1 MQFSLPQLHEAIAAA
16 VPDREALVFRDKR
29 FTFAQLTD
37 RTRCL
42 ANFFLSRG
50 ITIHQQRKNL
60 DNWESGQDHV
70 ALLMLNGNE
79 YLESTLGALK
89 AQAVPFNVN
98 FRYVEKELLYVLNN
112 ANAKAIVYHS
122 QFAPR
127 LSAIL
132 KDLSHPATLIQVK
145 DGSGIELLP
154 GALDYDD
161 LIASSS
167 SSKPNVVWSPD
178 DLYML
183 YTGGTTG
190 MPKGVLWRQGDLITS
205 ALGGKN
211 SDGSVI
217 DCIDTFTE
225 RATGGRRHRFL
236 TTPPFMH
243 GASHWL
249 AFNAWHGGNTVIVQ
263 NNVEKLDPPDVLSV
277 IEKERATALMLVGD
291 AFGRPILEEIQ
302 RGNYDLSC
310 IKIIMNNGAILNHPV
325 KVALLEMLPAAK
337 IVDNMGA
344 SETGSQGVKI
354 STLEGITSKNSA
366 DATNFKLSA
375 DNVVLSEDLQKVLEK
390 GHDRTGWL
398 AKKVH
403 VPLGYLDD
411 REKTQSTFPE
421 VDGQRYAV
429 PGDKVQL
436 KEDGNILFF
445 GRDSGTINSGG
456 EKIFAEEVERA
467 LKYHPSVFDAVVAGR
482 PSERWGNEVVAVVQL
497 RKSSPFDKNSILDE
511 CGKHIAGYKLPKA
524 FSIVA
529 TIKRSPS
536 GKADY
541 RWAKLEAEKAS

>member
-1 MQFSLPQLHEAIAAA
+1 MQFSLPQLHEAIAKA
-16 VPDREALVFRDKR
+16 VPDREALIFRDKR
-29 FTFAQLTD
+29 FSFAQLTD
-37 RTRCL
+37 RTRRL
-42 ANFFLSRG
+42 ANFFLDRD
-50 ITIHQQRKNL
+50 ITIHRQRQNL
-60 DNWESGQDHV
+60 DNWESGQDHI

-79 YLESTLGALK
+79 YLESMLGSLK
-89 AQAVPFNVN
+89 AKAVPFNVN
-98 FRYVEKELLYVLNN
+98 FRYVEEELLYVLNN
-112 ANAKAIVYHS
+112 ANAKAIVYHA

-132 KDLSHPATLIQVK
+132 KDLPQLSTLIQVK
-145 DGSGIELLP
+145 DESGIELLP
-154 GALDYDD
+154 GAIDYDE
-161 LIASSS
+161 LIANSSS
-167 SSKPNVVWSPD
+167 AKPDVEWSPD

-217 DCIDTFTE
+217 DHIETFIE
-225 RATGGRRHRFL
+225 RATGPRRHRFL

-263 NNVEKLDPPDVLSV
+263 NNVEKLDPSDILSV
-277 IEKERATALMLVGD
+277 IEKERASALMLVGD

-310 IKIIMNNGAILNHPV
+310 LTNIMNSGAVLSQPV
-325 KVALLEMLPAAK
+325 KQALLEELPNAK

-354 STLEGITSKNSA
+354 STLKEIRTKDSA
-366 DATNFKLSA
+366 DATNFKLSG
-375 DNVVLSEDLQKVLEK
+375 DNVVLSEDLQQILAK
-390 GHDRTGWL
+390 GHDGTGWL

-411 REKTQSTFPE
+411 MEKTQATFPE
-421 VDGQRYAV
+421 IDGQRYAV
-429 PGDKVQL
+429 PGDKVKL
-436 KEDGNILFF
+436 KEDGDILFF
-445 GRDSGTINSGG
+445 GRDSVTINSGG
-456 EKIFAEEVERA
+456 EKIFAEEVEHA
-467 LKYHPSVFDAVVAGR
+467 LKYHPSIFDAVVAGR
-482 PSERWGNEVVAVVQL
+482 PSERWGNEVIAVIQL
-497 RKSSPFDKNSILDE
+497 RASSSFDKDSILDE
-511 CGKHIAGYKLPKA
+511 CGKHIARYKLPKA
-524 FSIVA
+524 FTIVD

>member
-1 MQFSLPQLHEAIAAA
+1 
-16 VPDREALVFRDKR
+16 
-29 FTFAQLTD
+29 
-37 RTRCL
+37 
-42 ANFFLSRG
+42 
-50 ITIHQQRKNL
+50 
-60 DNWESGQDHV
+60 
-70 ALLMLNGNE
+70 
-79 YLESTLGALK
+79 
-89 AQAVPFNVN
+89 
-98 FRYVEKELLYVLNN
+98 
-112 ANAKAIVYHS
+112 
-122 QFAPR
+122 
-127 LSAIL
+127 
-132 KDLSHPATLIQVK
+132 
-145 DGSGIELLP
+145 
-154 GALDYDD
+154 
-161 LIASSS
+161 
-167 SSKPNVVWSPD
+167 
-178 DLYML
+178 
-183 YTGGTTG
+183 
-190 MPKGVLWRQGDLITS
+190 
-205 ALGGKN
+205 
-211 SDGSVI
+211 
-217 DCIDTFTE
+217 
-225 RATGGRRHRFL
+225 
-236 TTPPFMH
+236 
-243 GASHWL
+243 
-249 AFNAWHGGNTVIVQ
+249 
-263 NNVEKLDPPDVLSV
+263 LSV

-390 GHDRTGWL
+390 GHDGTGWL

-482 PSERWGNEVVAVVQL
+482 RSERWGNEVVAVVQL

-511 CGKHIAGYKLPKA
+511 CGKHIARYKLPKA

-541 RWAKLEAEKAS
+541 RWAKREAEKAS